1 MNIELHYCQ
10 FNNLYNMRLTKIF
23 LIIAMLFANN
33 LFAQNVIK
41 GTVLNENNVPV
52 EGANVFIPM
61 LVKGTTTSSRGEFE
75 LNNLPNGRFDL
86 QVSHIGYANQIV
98 SINLVGE
105 EVNINVKLTHASI
118 EAEAVVVSAGY
129 NTTQHQ
135 NAVKIDILRLNERHR
150 MPSPNVMEML
160 TNVPGVDMISKG
172 NGVTKPVIRG
182 LSMNDVLVLSNGIRF
197 ENYQYSSHHP
207 LGIDEFGIESVE
219 VIKGPAS
226 LLYGSDAIGG
236 VLNFIKERPA
246 AEGKVEGD
254 YNLQLFSNS
263 LGMVNNIGIKASGSK
278 FHGGAR
284 FGQKTHADYLQG
296 GGAFVPNSRFNEHS
310 VKLNGGFNGKLMTTN
325 FFYDFNL
332 QNLGLVEEEAINEIA
347 GRGRKPSIFYQQLG
361 THLVSSQSK
370 IFLGKT
376 KVDVNASLQSTELTH
391 LGEPNEY
398 ELQMRLT
405 TLIYEAKVLL
415 PSSPGNDY
423 IFGAQGINQWN
434 TNINNRETILLPNA
448 LTLGYSLFGLAQQTV
463 GKFRFQAGLRFDAKK
478 LESDE
483 VGIAN
488 QPNYRP
494 SVNRMFDNITGSVGA
509 TYRGNENLIFRL
521 NGAAAYRN
529 PNLAELT
536 SNGPHEARYEIGD
549 IALKPE
555 KSFEYDVSAHYHIDN
570 LLVDVAG
577 FFNSIA
583 NYIYIAPT
591 GLFNSGL
598 PEYRYKQDDAYLYG
612 GEFALHFHPK
622 SVQWIHFGTNY
633 SYVLGKNRD
642 GDYLPFIPASKLA
655 FETGFMGNKL
665 GFFSNPYFLV
675 KINSAFP
682 QNNIAGDETTTPG
695 YVLVNLSLGASFSL
709 GNQPLELNLA
719 IQNLL
724 DKKYVDHLSTLKEVD
739 FYNPGRNISLTLRI
753 PFQASIF

>member
-1 MNIELHYCQ
+1 M
-10 FNNLYNMRLTKIF
+10 FSMRLQTIF
-23 LIIAMLFANN
+23 LIIAMSVATN
-33 LFAQNVIK
+33 LFAQNLIK

-61 LVKGTTTSSRGEFE
+61 LVKGTTTDSKGEFE
-75 LNNLPNGRFDL
+75 LNSLPNGRFDL

-98 SINLVGE
+98 SVNLTSE
-105 EVNINVKLTHASI
+105 EVILFVKLTHANI

-135 NAVKIDILRLNERHR
+135 NAVKIDIMRLNERHR
-150 MPSPNVMEML
+150 MPTPNFMEML
-160 TNVPGVDMISKG
+160 TTVPGVDMISKG

-182 LSMNDVLVLSNGIRF
+182 LSMNDVLVLSNGVRF

-236 VLNFIKERPA
+236 VINFVKERPA
-246 AEGKVEGD
+246 AEGTLVGD

-263 LGMVNNIGIKASGSK
+263 RGLVNNIGLKASGNK
-278 FHGGAR
+278 FHGVAR
-284 FGQKTHADYLQG
+284 FGSKTHADYLQG
-296 GGAFVPNSRFNEHS
+296 GGTFVPNSRFNEYS
-310 VKLNGGFNGKLMTTN
+310 VKLNGGFNGKMLITN
-325 FFYDFNL
+325 FYYDYNQ
-332 QNLGLVEEEAINEIA
+332 QNLGLVEVEAVDEIA
-347 GRGRKPSIFYQQLG
+347 SRGRKPSIFYQQLG

-391 LGEPNEY
+391 FGEPNEY

-415 PSSPGNDY
+415 PAKPGNDY

-434 TNINNRETILLPNA
+434 TNINNRETILLPDA

-463 GKFRFQAGLRFDAKK
+463 GKFHFQTGLRFDARK
-478 LESDE
+478 LESDA
-483 VGIAN
+483 VGLAN

-494 SVNRMFDNITGSVGA
+494 SVNKMFDNVTGSFGA

-536 SNGPHEARYEIGD
+536 SNGPHEARYEVGD
-549 IALKPE
+549 ISLKPE
-555 KSFEYDVSAHYHIDN
+555 RSFEYDISAHYHIEN

-583 NYIYIAPT
+583 NYIYIART
-591 GLFNSGL
+591 GLFDSGL
-598 PEYRYKQDDAYLYG
+598 PQYRYTQDNAYLYG

-622 SVQWIHFGTNY
+622 SVQGLHFEISSSMVFGQKR
-633 SYVLGKNRD
+633 SGE
-642 GDYLPFIPASKLA
+642 YLPFIPANKLA

-665 GFFSNPYFLV
+665 AFFSNPYFLV
-675 KINSAFP
+675 RIDSAFP
-682 QNNIAGDETTTPG
+682 QNKIADDETTTPG
-695 YVLVNLSLGASFSL
+695 YVLANLSLGASFSL
-709 GNQPLELNLA
+709 GNQLFELNVA
-719 IQNLL
+719 VHNLL
-724 DKKYVDHLSTLKEVD
+724 DKKYVDHLSLLKEVD
-739 FYNPGRNISLTLRI
+739 FYNPGRNISLALRI
-753 PFQASIF
+753 PFQASIR